1 MRLIALILISFCI
14 ASPAAL
20 PPEYE
25 SAFTQA
31 NMAYQ
36 QNQMDV
42 ALQWLDQILVANP
55 EQVEALELKAL
66 ILKQMGQLEASGR
79 VYAELFQNA
88 SKWGAG
94 DKLGLYGFELGS
106 VAAQIGDAETA
117 RTALKKAIRLKT
129 NVEASHFTLGK
140 LEWEQNN
147 WKTCREHFEAASESP
162 VFKTASQFY
171 IASAFKKD
179 DRATDALGAYVEAK
193 ESAELELARADQA
206 TEKAKLLA
214 QEVLKTA
221 AQELRSFDRAAWM
234 GEVGTSSA
242 YDSNVLFM
250 PTTADGANTAT
261 SGSFKQS
268 LNWKLRYASS
278 PVTTWQYLGTYQGA
292 INHNFNRDT
301 TGGQFFVH
309 DISQFITRG
318 FLKKQHI
325 GIKVG
330 ASGIMQYRENAYRP
344 FSLAASFGPFLKSKI
359 NEDYWFGL
367 EAFTQPTK
375 NYLDP
380 SVNSNAKRSGW
391 EQNLRAYISSAKM
404 NTYWS
409 PAFLLTHTVMRLDGT
424 EFSGSRWNVDLTNA
438 MYLTPSL
445 FLAQT
450 LNFVFASYPNR
461 DSGGR
466 SDQGATLGVSG
477 GYQLMDGF
485 TVMAQVDYGKNLS
498 TDANFQY
505 DRWTS
510 TLSGNY
516 RF

>member
-162 VFKTASQFY
+162 IFKTASQFY
-171 IASAFKKD
+171 IASAFKND

-278 PVTTWQYLGTYQGA
+278 PVTT
-292 INHNFNRDT
+292 
-301 TGGQFFVH
+301 
-309 DISQFITRG
+309 
-318 FLKKQHI
+318 
-325 GIKVG
+325 
-330 ASGIMQYRENAYRP
+330 
-344 FSLAASFGPFLKSKI
+344 
-359 NEDYWFGL
+359 
-367 EAFTQPTK
+367 
-375 NYLDP
+375 
-380 SVNSNAKRSGW
+380 
-391 EQNLRAYISSAKM
+391 
-404 NTYWS
+404 
-409 PAFLLTHTVMRLDGT
+409 
-424 EFSGSRWNVDLTNA
+424 
-438 MYLTPSL
+438 
-445 FLAQT
+445 
-450 LNFVFASYPNR
+450 
-461 DSGGR
+461 
-466 SDQGATLGVSG
+466 
-477 GYQLMDGF
+477 
-485 TVMAQVDYGKNLS
+485 
-498 TDANFQY
+498 
-505 DRWTS
+505 
-510 TLSGNY
+510 
-516 RF
+516 